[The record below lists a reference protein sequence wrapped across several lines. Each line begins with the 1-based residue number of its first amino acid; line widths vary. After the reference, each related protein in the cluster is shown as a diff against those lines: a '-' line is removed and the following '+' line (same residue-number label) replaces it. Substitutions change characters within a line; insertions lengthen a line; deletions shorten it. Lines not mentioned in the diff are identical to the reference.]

1 MYHHWEVLL
10 SLFICSFS
18 LSFFLLVTGFYTAHL
33 LHSLHLDDSHFLL
46 PSLELSLHNDTYLGM
61 LFVDQVITP
70 EAALLLPS
78 I

>member
-1 MYHHWEVLL
+1 M
-10 SLFICSFS
+10 FFS
-18 LSFFLLVTGFYTAHL
+18 SVFLVTGFNTAYL

>member
-1 MYHHWEVLL
+1 M
-10 SLFICSFS
+10 FFS
-18 LSFFLLVTGFYTAHL
+18 SVFLVTGFNTAY